1 MAIINGRRIQ
11 VPPAG
16 ITGQNLIQQ
25 VNPGPGRR
33 PVIQQGLAFRP
44 IQSGYTY
51 KPAELFDKHGNPV
64 KITTIPDR
72 TKGVTY
78 GGERTF
84 LSKQVITEQVYDI
97 AEKLFKRGVSFDEE
111 HADWMIA
118 NQYVLPPI
126 WHSIVRTT
134 DLLIVFPTEYPEL
147 PPVGFYLNRDSPRSV
162 MTSSSTAVSWWMPV
176 VRISLACAD
185 TISRHRKL
193 SVVSARSPRAIAS
206 ASAMSRAA
214 SRPDAAWVISASRA
228 GKAPRLSPTGR
239 SSSALAISQSG
250 GTASSIGGTASSIAM
265 RRTCASAASWLLAAC
280 ALPSASPAGKPHAPR
295 AASSSPPAWRHA
307 RP

>member
-51 KPAELFDKHGNPV
+51 TPAELFDKHGNPV

-72 TKGVTY
+72 TKGMVTY
-78 GGERTF
+78 GGDRTA
-84 LSKQVITEQVYDI
+84 LSKQIITEQVYDI
-97 AEKLFKRGVSFDEE
+97 AEKLFKRGVSLDEE

-118 NQYVLPPI
+118 DQYVLPPL
-126 WHSIVRTT
+126 WHHIARTT
-134 DLLIVFPTEYPEL
+134 DLLIIFPTEYPEL
-147 PPVGFYLNRDSPRSV
+147 PPIGFYLNRDSPRSV
-162 MTSSSTAVSWWMPV
+162 MTSSATAVSWWMPV

-206 ASAMSRAA
+206 ASAMSSAA
-214 SRPDAAWVISASRA
+214 SRPDAAWASSASRA
-228 GKAPRLSPTGR
+228 GKALLHAPNG
-239 SSSALAISQSG
+239 
-250 GTASSIGGTASSIAM
+250 SSIIALDNHL
-265 RRTCASAASWLLAAC
+265 SE
-280 ALPSASPAGKPHAPR
+280 
-295 AASSSPPAWRHA
+295 
-307 RP
+307 